1 MKKIIICSVVFM
13 LTYCL
18 FYTFS
23 YTEKKEEIGCKIN
36 HLFNVYTTSL
46 VDSIIIKEDIYFL
59 KKSDTDR
66 FKEIHDLKFEDE
78 NGIIVVPHKF
88 IKEYDFAEFHRRGTE
103 TLLLHTGSF
112 NLDLADSIWN
122 NYLKSNGLNVESVLF
137 LSVKNLR
144 EMFPQD
150 SNTRI
155 DFKVPI
161 YSAKHLKE
169 KRSFVTDSI
178 GLGIQNQAYIFSEIH
193 IPTFQIIKNA
203 KWYGLELWIAICI
216 SIIVWFYLTYS
227 YSKGKYS
234 TDINTLPENKI
245 KNIQNA
251 KEDPSIVT
259 IGNVTYNYDN
269 KIVTNTRT
277 GEQIKLPSTQAIT
290 FELLIQAVNYIVTK
304 RDICHKLWSLN
315 EKDGSNRY
323 NALSFRLR
331 ESLSKISDIELQTI
345 KDTALQLSFSQNIK
359 EE

>member
-18 FYTFS
+18 CYTFS
-23 YTEKKEEIGCKIN
+23 YKEKKEEIGCKIN
-36 HLFNVYTTSL
+36 NLFNVYTKSL
-46 VDSIIIKEDIYFL
+46 VDSIIIKEDFYFF

-78 NGIIVVPHKF
+78 NGIIVVPYKF

-122 NYLKSNGLNVESVLF
+122 KYLKSNGLNVESVLF

-150 SNTRI
+150 SNIRI

-193 IPTFQIIKNA
+193 IPALQVIKNA
-203 KWYGLELWIAICI
+203 KWWGLELWIAICLAVI
-216 SIIVWFYLTYS
+216 AWFYITFRSSKEKNITETTPFSINKNDDIQSKKEESSIIAIE
-227 YSKGKYS
+227 
-234 TDINTLPENKI
+234 DI
-245 KNIQNA
+245 
-251 KEDPSIVT
+251 
-259 IGNVTYNYDN
+259 TYNYDDRIISN
-269 KIVTNTRT
+269 IRT
-277 GEQIKLPSTQAIT
+277 GEHIKLPRTQAIT
-290 FELLIQAVNYIVTK
+290 FELLIKAENYSVTK
-304 RDICHKLWSLN
+304 KDICHKLWSLN
-315 EKDGSNRY
+315 EKVGSNRY

-345 KDTALQLSFSQNIK
+345 KDTALRLSFSKNIK